1 MSSDLT
7 LGGAGSY
14 EVNEDSDKADFEV
27 VGTIGTFFPDRAG
40 KVVRFSVRVRGV
52 RESIIDLK
60 YFGTLPGYS
69 KGDRVR
75 VTGNVSSEKSGM
87 TEQGRNGKTYDKWVP
102 LLAARKV
109 EILGRV
115 QGSIP
120 GGANDNA
127 RGGARRAANGD
138 DDIPF

>member
-1 MSSDLT
+1 M
-7 LGGAGSY
+7 
-14 EVNEDSDKADFEV
+14 NEDKADFEV

-40 KVVRFSVRVRGV
+40 KVVRLSVRVRGV
-52 RESIIDLK
+52 RDSVVDMK
-60 YFGTLPGYS
+60 YFGSLPAFS

-75 VTGNVSSEKSGM
+75 VSGNVSSEKLPGI

-109 EILGRV
+109 EALERA
-115 QGSIP
+115 QGTIP
-120 GGANDNA
+120 GAANDNS
-127 RGGARRAANGD
+127 RPPRRATGTD